1 MLLTYEK
8 LSHFSPT
15 FFPNKV
21 VPSEKAYF
29 ELIVM

>member
-1 MLLTYEK
+1 MK
-8 LSHFSPT
+8 NLSHFSPT